1 MTYFSALDLK
11 FGIAHIPLSDQKL
24 AQFRD
29 NLSELDL
36 IILDEVSLIG
46 ADMLYRI
53 HMRLRE
59 IFQCDDLF
67 ANKSI
72 LLVGDLLQLK
82 PVKATYI
89 FKKPYNDKFW
99 GLYQDNNLWES
110 FKPIVLKTVFRQKDA
125 STWVNTLNKL
135 REGIVTEEDEALL
148 RT

>member
-1 MTYFSALDLK
+1 MLKLSLDKLEATQINLEFSYLDPQEKLHPSLVSFLLIYKNDKKSNCFSISDGMTYFSALDLK
-11 FGIAHIPLSDQKL
+11 FGIAHVPLSDHKL

-59 IFQCDDLF
+59 IFQCNDLF

-89 FKKPYNDKFW
+89 FNKP
-99 GLYQDNNLWES
+99 
-110 FKPIVLKTVFRQKDA
+110 
-125 STWVNTLNKL
+125 
-135 REGIVTEEDEALL
+135 
-148 RT
+148 